1 MSGQQTARSHLET
14 ACAETPRRAAKAS
27 CVIPMRRRKTASLS
41 PNSVVN
47 CILRLLILDIPQ
59 LPSGGYSGCH
69 LPPRNCAASNLNIAV
84 CYRGGD
90 AHLCFI
96 SDTEFYRA
104 TSGREFPRKPQI
116 IAHPMPFFF
125 SIVQNDRLLFAKFP
139 TRPVLPDVMII
150 ALFLSRV
157 NKPQVVFWRFL
168 ISLLRIY
175 ESLGSAFWRLAL
187 PYLPRSI
194 SSWESRMP
202 PNTKMHPKRPMA
214 ENVS

>member
-116 IAHPMPFFF
+116 IAHPMPFFQHCSKRSPPFCQISDKARVAGCYDYSTIPF
-125 SIVQNDRLLFAKFP
+125 SCQ
-139 TRPVLPDVMII
+139 
-150 ALFLSRV
+150 
-157 NKPQVVFWRFL
+157 
-168 ISLLRIY
+168 
-175 ESLGSAFWRLAL
+175 
-187 PYLPRSI
+187 
-194 SSWESRMP
+194 
-202 PNTKMHPKRPMA
+202 
-214 ENVS
+214 